1 MPTPSRAASVQYA
14 AQASSTLVI
23 TIATAASHLSPP
35 SESACQH
42 LPPGNTGSRH
52 SVPSPDRTVPRFTC
66 RWSHRLA
73 TYGCQNRAH
82 HSACST
88 SALSSNGFVP
98 HPLQSLHVIRTAR
111 PEIRVYIFQHAIA
124 SWICRRN
131 RSSLRFLPTLTFRG
145 NAVKRGCKV
154 RFKIAFCAKIMHSSK
169 LYQGKSILQGST
181 DFPQM

>member
-52 SVPSPDRTVPRFTC
+52 NLLCSVPSPDGTVPRFTY
-66 RWSHRLA
+66 RWSHQLT
-73 TYGCQNRAH
+73 TYGYQNNAH
-82 HSACST
+82 HSASKCQNST
-88 SALSSNGFVP
+88 SAHSNNGFVP
-98 HPLQSLHVIRTAR
+98 HPLQSATHVIRLCTAR
-111 PEIRVYIFQHAIA
+111 PEIRVFIFHHAIP

-131 RSSLRFLPTLTFRG
+131 RPSLKFLPTLTFRG

-154 RFKIAFCAKIMHSSK
+154 RFKSVFCGKIMH
-169 LYQGKSILQGST
+169 IT
-181 DFPQM
+181 